1 MVAWEQ
7 GYKWEQQESMPWY
20 EYLLGRSMKPS
31 AGRGSS
37 EKSPPKYGTILSAYS
52 GLVNTVYI
60 TGKGGWE
67 ERESHLRTEVD
78 VLCQRAVGEGI
89 LKMVGVHT
97 GAMGDHINVM

>member
-7 GYKWEQQESMPWY
+7 GYKWEQQVNKKSMPWY

-52 GLVNTVYI
+52 GLVNLLYTSPVKED
-60 TGKGGWE
+60 GR
-67 ERESHLRTEVD
+67 RESPT
-78 VLCQRAVGEGI
+78 
-89 LKMVGVHT
+89 
-97 GAMGDHINVM
+97 